1 MNIFA
6 QDKEIKRDEQGI
18 SSLQKVVLHLALE
31 GGGFVSSRTI
41 ISHVWGPSLTPDEPK
56 YGSAHSSLSRCL
68 SRLFARRLV
77 DIFKK
82 IPGAATG
89 TCATLVGL
97 TPEGEELARYLENHG

>member
-1 MNIFA
+1 MR
-6 QDKEIKRDEQGI
+6 EISD
-18 SSLQKVVLHLALE
+18 LQKVILRLAME
-31 GGGFVSSRTI
+31 QGGFVSSRAI
-41 ISHVWGPSLTPDEPK
+41 ISHVWGPSLTPEEPE

-68 SRLFARRLV
+68 SRLFARGLV